1 MYQSLLKQCARVLSS
16 GRTKPVL
23 VSRPAR
29 QSRLSFES
37 LEDRKML
44 AATYELDGGVLTI
57 TGTNGPEVVILYQF
71 NNFFEVEEDGVVI
84 DTYSNDDV
92 DNIVF
97 RGKNGNDEFVNNTFE
112 TSTFYGHGGDDIF
125 YGGTGKDIA
134 FGGGDNDILYG
145 GIGPDELK
153 GSDGDDQIYGE
164 EGKDRIF
171 GGNGNDRIFGGGG
184 DDFLSAE
191 SGDDVMFGGPGNDY
205 FRGYN
210 GNDEIHGEE
219 GNDTVFGQGGDDT
232 IYGNEGNDR
241 LRGNND
247 NDTIYGQ
254 LGNDVLIGDLG
265 NDYLDGGEGNEII
278 FPHFGDDISY
288 GGEGDDQIFDS
299 DGNDQ
304 LYGGNGN
311 DLLRSGSG
319 NDHLEGGDGADVL
332 RAEAGRD
339 SLYGDGGLDKLYGGW
354 GDDSL
359 HGGAGPQ
366 IDQIRGEQGSDRFHQ
381 DDSDSI
387 VDRVAEDVT
396 IEYRTTFVDWADGEI
411 RVLDKAF
418 TEIYQFVGSQDLLRE
433 SHSGNDNVT
442 IVKYQDL
449 PGQTV
454 ARNIINSSN
463 QRQIQIIDFDETT
476 VIGQTF
482 FQSEILRQIGHN
494 WNSTEELAA
503 FSTSAVSDF
512 SGFLAAS
519 QWTQTNPQN
528 SNFEQSGDGL
538 WWYSKNAAFT
548 GFEAQENP
556 YADFVSIW
564 ELAVTDVF
572 TNPFASKV
580 TALVNVFR

>member
-1 MYQSLLKQCARVLSS
+1 MYQRLLEKCARAFSPS
-16 GRTKPVL
+16 RAKPVL

-29 QSRLSFES
+29 QSRLTFES

-44 AATYELDGGVLTI
+44 AATYDLDGGVLTI
-57 TGTNGPEVVILYQF
+57 NGTDGPEVVILYQF
-71 NNFFEVEEDGVVI
+71 TNFFEVEEDGVVI
-84 DTYSNDDV
+84 DTYSNDDI
-92 DNIVF
+92 DNIIF
-97 RGKNGNDEFVNNTFE
+97 RGKNGNDEFINNTFE

-153 GSDGDDQIYGE
+153 GSDGDDQIYGD

-288 GGEGDDQIFDS
+288 GGAGDDQIFDS

-311 DLLRSGSG
+311 DLLRSGAG
-319 NDHLEGGDGADVL
+319 NDHLEGGEGADVL

-339 SLYGDGGLDKLYGGW
+339 LLYGDEGLDKLFGGF

-359 HGGAGPQ
+359 HGGSGPQ
-366 IDQIRGEQGSDRFHQ
+366 IDQLQGEEGSDRFHQ
-381 DDSDSI
+381 DDGDAI
-387 VDRVAEDVT
+387 MDRAAEDVT
-396 IEYRTTFVDWADGEI
+396 IEYQTTFVDWVNEEI

-418 TEIYQFVGSQDLLRE
+418 QDIYLFVGSHDLLRE

-442 IVKYQDL
+442 IIKYQDL

-454 ARNIINSSN
+454 ARNIINQNN
-463 QRQIQIIDFDETT
+463 QREIHILDFDETT
-476 VIGQTF
+476 NIGQTF
-482 FQSEILRQIGHN
+482 FESEILRQIGHN

-503 FSTSAVSDF
+503 YSAAAVNDF

-519 QWTQTNPQN
+519 QWTQTDPQ
-528 SNFEQSGDGL
+528 SSDYEQSGDGL
-538 WWYSKNAAFT
+538 WWHDKDAAFT

-556 YADFVSIW
+556 FKDFVSIW
-564 ELAVTDVF
+564 ELAVTNVF
-572 TNPFASKV
+572 TNAFASKV
-580 TALVNVFR
+580 TSLVNVFR